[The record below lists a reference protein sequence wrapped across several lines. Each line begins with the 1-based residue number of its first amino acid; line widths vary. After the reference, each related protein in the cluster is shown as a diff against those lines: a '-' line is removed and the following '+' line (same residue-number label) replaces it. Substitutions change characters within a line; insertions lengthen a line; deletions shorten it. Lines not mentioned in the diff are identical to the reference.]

1 MSKRTTHMCCPLF
14 VVRKEPKRCRIF
26 AKQMYGAITCKA
38 GYRRVHPNVFCHAS
52 QMHDAASAI
61 TEGD

>member
-1 MSKRTTHMCCPLF
+1 MCCPLF